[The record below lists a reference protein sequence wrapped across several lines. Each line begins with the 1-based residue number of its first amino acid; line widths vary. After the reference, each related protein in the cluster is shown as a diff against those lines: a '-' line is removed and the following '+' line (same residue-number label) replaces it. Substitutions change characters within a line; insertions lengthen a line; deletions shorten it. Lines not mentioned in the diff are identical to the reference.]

1 MDGYLKNTEH
11 ACMSDHGGKRPGAGR
26 PPGSKNQ
33 KTADIAQEAVG
44 AGITPIEVML
54 SAMRDLWDQGSA
66 EAKREAARI
75 AKDAAPYVHPR
86 LSSIDQK
93 VSERPRYVVRVPEP
107 CLTTEEWEA
116 RVKAGRYNTR
126 AVGTDDCLSTDIKLL
141 GQD

>member
-1 MDGYLKNTEH
+1 
-11 ACMSDHGGKRPGAGR
+11 
-26 PPGSKNQ
+26 
-33 KTADIAQEAVG
+33 
-44 AGITPIEVML
+44 ML
-54 SAMRDLWDQGSA
+54 RAMRDLWDQGSA

-86 LSSIDQK
+86 LSSIDQT
-93 VSERPRYVVRVPEP
+93 VSERPRYVARVPEP